1 MLPFKFRMSE
11 PLHNIIIIRNPPKF
25 SSFGCRWKLC
35 LVKCS
40 CTGMCDVRVL
50 SKTRTL
56 GCLWPQWSP
65 KETIPTTACTNPM
78 PPKQQRHTMLVAR
91 LGWPSAGTLWLRRRR
106 PGTDIGLQISSVAF
120 HVFRHLADSSN
131 LSSVVLKPGP
141 VRPERD

>member
-78 PPKQQRHTMLVAR
+78 PQNNKGTQCSLLAWGGQARGRCGCDGVAGHRHRPTNLKCSVSRVSTLGRLVQS
-91 LGWPSAGTLWLRRRR
+91 LFCGIEAG
-106 PGTDIGLQISSVAF
+106 PCA
-120 HVFRHLADSSN
+120 A
-131 LSSVVLKPGP
+131 
-141 VRPERD
+141 